1 MSRSTRLFT
10 DRDTA
15 SSRLPVRSSCIMLDF
30 FKHQLNVDSR
40 VCTHIYTH
48 IGPHLHTKSSG
59 AKQVMRQIKKI
70 QFLLVFACNVLALC
84 YVKIFLRKPSYKA
97 GCGRFAISVLLQ
109 NGISDSDVFPQNGL
123 CSPRTGTA
131 TAPARAPM
139 LRHGQLLK
147 PSRCQFERRHSRIDW
162 TVSKFV
168 SHKSNG

>member
-1 MSRSTRLFT
+1 MH
-10 DRDTA
+10 A
-15 SSRLPVRSSCIMLDF
+15 
-30 FKHQLNVDSR
+30 
-40 VCTHIYTH
+40 H

-59 AKQVMRQIKKI
+59 AKRVIRQIKKI
-70 QFLLVFACNVLALC
+70 QFLLVFACNDYVLALC
-84 YVKIFLRKPSYKA
+84 YVKIFLRKTSYKA

-139 LRHGQLLK
+139 LCHGQLLN

-162 TVSKFV
+162 TVSIFV
-168 SHKSNG
+168 SHTWLEHLKKKKLINYFLNYFFN